1 MPQAVS
7 DRCNF
12 ITGEHA
18 MQAVINIDSEKLVK
32 EIAQEVAKRVKPIVV
47 ANNSEDVLFAVE
59 ELSKYLKVSDQWVYE
74 RVQLKELPHIKMGK
88 FLRFRKLEIDSWL
101 DSKKVP
107 AMNPLSK
114 PIKTIK
120 KHG

>member
-1 MPQAVS
+1 LTIAKLLQGKHV
-7 DRCNF
+7 
-12 ITGEHA
+12 

-47 ANNSEDVLFAVE
+47 SNNSEDVLFAVE

-74 RVQLKELPHIKMGK
+74 RTQLKEIPHIKMGK
-88 FLRFRKLEIDSWL
+88 FLRFRKPEVDCWL

-114 PIKTIK
+114 PIKAIK

>member
-1 MPQAVS
+1 
-7 DRCNF
+7 
-12 ITGEHA
+12 
-18 MQAVINIDSEKLVK
+18 MQAVINIETEKLVR

-47 ANNSEDVLFAVE
+47 SNNPEDVLFGVE
-59 ELSKYLKVSDQWVYE
+59 ELSKHLTVSDQWIYE
-74 RVQLKELPHIKMGK
+74 RVQLKEIPHIKMGK

-107 AMNPLSK
+107 AMNPLTK
-114 PIKTIK
+114 PINAIK